1 MPQSSATLAA
11 LIGSR
16 LCHDLIS
23 PIGAIQNGL
32 ELIALSGSADELS
45 PEMALIQD
53 SCKSA
58 AARIKFFRIAFGSA
72 ESHQS
77 LSHREVASIMADNS
91 EGSRL
96 TAEWLPQGDFRRHD
110 VQLAFLAHLCCES
123 ALPVGGNVRIDR
135 DAAGWSLTATGR
147 RVALEQTYW
156 DHLNGI
162 TDLED
167 TPPNRVHFALLALLT
182 EDRGQKIM
190 VTHDDA
196 QITIK
201 IA

>member
-1 MPQSSATLAA
+1 MPQTSATLAA

-32 ELIALSGSADELS
+32 ELIALSGGADEHS

-53 SCKSA
+53 SCNSA
-58 AARIKFFRIAFGSA
+58 AARIKFFRVAFGSA

-77 LSHREVASIMADNS
+77 LGSREAAATLAANT

-96 TAEWLPQGDFRRHD
+96 SAEWLPQGDFRRQD
-110 VQLAFLAHLCCES
+110 VQLAFLAFLCCES
-123 ALPVGGNVRIDR
+123 ALPVGGNVRLDR
-135 DAAGWSLTATGR
+135 DAAGWSVTATGR
-147 RVALEQTYW
+147 RIALDEIYW
-156 DHLNGI
+156 DHLNGVAQLGEI
-162 TDLED
+162 A
-167 TPPNRVHFALLALLT
+167 PNRVQFALLALLAD
-182 EDRGQKIM
+182 ERGQKIM
-190 VTHDDA
+190 VTCNET